1 MINNRKAKMVKRIT
15 TLLQTQIK
23 GLHQA
28 AYILGA
34 FAILS
39 QLFALIRDRLLAA
52 TFGAGAE
59 LDMYYAAFR
68 LPDILFVLL
77 AAFFSV
83 SILVPRVVDKQDDP
97 KELNR
102 YFNSIFSFVCL
113 LSGVLFIFIW
123 FLTPFFLKIIVP
135 NIFVT
140 NSFEL
145 VMMTRIL
152 LFQPI
157 LLSFS
162 GFFGSFAQAQKKFL
176 LYATSPVMYNL
187 GIILGIV
194 VLYPVYGIYGL
205 AFGVVLGALLHLS
218 ILLPF
223 TSHFYFPRFSKIYIG
238 DIKNII
244 THSIPRTFAMLSNQ
258 ILLVCVTFFAGL
270 LATGSIA
277 IFNLA
282 YNLQSVPLAIIGVS
296 YSLAA
301 FPSLALFFKEK
312 KYDEFY
318 ELLSRAMRHVFFWSL
333 PVVACFIVLRAQI
346 VRVILGSGNFEWNET
361 ILVAA
366 ALALFTLSLVAQ
378 SASQV
383 LIRAFYAMGKTIYPF
398 FATTVSFVLTL
409 LCMSVLFIPNLI
421 SSDLVLY
428 FETLFK
434 VDIVDSSLILLL
446 PIAFTLG
453 QWVLFIML
461 ILGLGNFRKIFSKQF
476 FLSITQSF
484 AGAGVIAFMSY
495 ISLQLLSGIF
505 DLNTFLGIAMQGG
518 LSGIVGLVSGFVF
531 LVIIG
536 NKEVSTVL
544 HISIKKM
551 KQQMIVQPEV
561 QEEL

>member
-1 MINNRKAKMVKRIT
+1 MVKKIT

-39 QLFALIRDRLLAA
+39 QVFALVRDRLLAA

-83 SILVPRVVDKQDDP
+83 SILVPLVVDKQDNI
-97 KELNR
+97 KELRR
-102 YFNSIFSFVCL
+102 YFNSIFTFVFL
-113 LSGVLFIFIW
+113 LSIVLFVALW
-123 FLTPFFLKIIVP
+123 FATPYFLKIIVP
-135 NIFVT
+135 DIYAVNAKEIIDI
-140 NSFEL
+140 
-145 VMMTRIL
+145 TRIL

-157 LLSFS
+157 ILALS

-176 LYATSPVMYNL
+176 VYAMSPVMYNL
-187 GIILGIV
+187 GIILGIII
-194 VLYPVYGIYGL
+194 LYPAYGIVGL
-205 AFGVVLGALLHLS
+205 ALGVVLGAILHLG
-218 ILLPF
+218 ILVPF
-223 TSHFYFPRFSKIYIG
+223 TARFYIPRFSKIYFS
-238 DIKNII
+238 DIKKMIA
-244 THSIPRTFAMLSNQ
+244 HSIPRTFAMLSNQ
-258 ILLVCVTFFAGL
+258 ILLVCITFFAGL
-270 LATGSIA
+270 LAAGSIS

-312 KYDEFY
+312 RTDEFY

-346 VRVILGSGNFEWNET
+346 VRVILGSGNFDWNET

-383 LIRAFYAMGKTIYPF
+383 LIRAFYAMGKTMYPF
-398 FATTVSFVLTL
+398 ICTCVSFVLTL
-409 LCMSVLFIPNLI
+409 ACMSMLFIPNLV
-421 SSDLVLY
+421 SSDAVLY

-434 VDIVDSSLILLL
+434 VDVVVSSFVLLL
-446 PIAFTLG
+446 PIAFTIG

-461 ILGLGNFRKIFSKQF
+461 LLGIGQLRKIFSKQF

-484 AGAGVIAFMSY
+484 AGAGVIALVSY

-505 DLNTFLGIAMQGG
+505 DLNTFIGITLQGG
-518 LSGIVGLVSGFVF
+518 ISGAVGVLCGLGF
-531 LVIIG
+531 LIMIG
-536 NKEVSTVL
+536 NNEVSTVL
-544 HISIKKM
+544 HMSIKKM
-551 KQQMIVQPEV
+551 KQQPIVQPEV
-561 QEEL
+561 KEEL

>member
-1 MINNRKAKMVKRIT
+1 MVKKIT
-15 TLLQTQIK
+15 ALFQTQIK

-28 AYILGA
+28 AYLLGA

-52 TFGAGAE
+52 TFGAGAQ

-77 AAFFSV
+77 AAFFSI
-83 SILVPRVVDKQDDP
+83 SILVPRIVDKQDNP

-135 NIFVT
+135 NIFMT
-140 NSFEL
+140 NSDEL
-145 VMMTRIL
+145 IMMTRIL
-152 LFQPI
+152 LLQPI

-176 LYATSPVMYNL
+176 LYATSPVIYNL

-194 VLYPVYGIYGL
+194 ILYPVYGIYGL
-205 AFGVVLGALLHLS
+205 ALGVVLGALLHLS

-223 TSHFYFPRFSKIYIG
+223 TSQFYFPTFSKIYFS

-244 THSIPRTFAMLSNQ
+244 SHSIPRTFAMMSNQ

-270 LATGSIA
+270 LATGSIS

-301 FPSLALFFKEK
+301 FPSLSLFFKEK

-346 VRVILGSGNFEWNET
+346 VRVILGSGNFDWNET

-398 FATTVSFVLTL
+398 FATSISFVITL
-409 LCMSVLFIPNLI
+409 LCMSLLFIPNLI
-421 SSDLVLY
+421 SSDIVLY
-428 FETLFK
+428 FETLFR
-434 VDIVDSSLILLL
+434 VDVVDSSLILLL
-446 PIAFTLG
+446 PIAFTIG
-453 QWVLFIML
+453 QWILFLML
-461 ILGLGNFRKIFSKQF
+461 IIGLGNFKKIFSKKF
-476 FLSITQSF
+476 FLSIVQSF
-484 AGAGVIAFMSY
+484 AGASVIAFMSY
-495 ISLQLLSGIF
+495 ISLQFLSGVF
-505 DLNTFLGIAMQGG
+505 NLNTFMGIALQGG
-518 LSGIVGLVSGFVF
+518 ISGVVGLFSGFAF

-544 HISIKKM
+544 HMSLKKIKK
-551 KQQMIVQPEV
+551 QVVLQPEI